1 MILLRLNVANIA
13 GLEEVS
19 IENGEKFT
27 SYRHFCQPLVHS
39 YAKEHI

>member
-1 MILLRLNVANIA
+1 MFLLRLNVANIA

-27 SYRHFCQPLVHS
+27 SCRHFCLLFVHS

>member
-27 SYRHFCQPLVHS
+27 SCHHFCLLFVHS